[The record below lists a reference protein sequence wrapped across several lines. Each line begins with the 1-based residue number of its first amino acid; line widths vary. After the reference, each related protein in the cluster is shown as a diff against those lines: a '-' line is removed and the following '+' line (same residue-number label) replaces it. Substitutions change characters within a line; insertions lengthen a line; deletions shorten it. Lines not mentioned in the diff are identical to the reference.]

1 MMASDYPKS
10 AVAAAK
16 RALKHRDENGTD
28 CGTSVGW
35 RRANQ
40 IASRDDLSDDVI
52 KRTFSFLSRAKTY
65 DKGKFTDADG
75 RDICG
80 SIMYAAW
87 GGDSMRTWAQK
98 KIEKMENERAQ
109 VGQIDG
115 VPVFTTKG
123 EAQAEAE
130 KIGCTGTHQHQTDD
144 GKIVFMPCAT
154 HDDAT
159 SESYARSLQNVVE
172 RRTKVADT
180 IEVRDADD
188 GTATVTG
195 YAAVYDEETRIGT
208 FRERIERGAFDRV
221 LTESPDV
228 VALINHDSNL
238 VLARTT
244 SGTLKLATDER
255 GLKYEFT
262 LGDQSYARDLAESMR
277 RGDINE
283 SSFAFTIERDEWTDD
298 LRTIREVRGLYDV
311 SVVTRGA
318 YPQTTSAIRS
328 ECGCHMSNKKES
340 TKREVGT
347 PVATKKRNLPKPSF
361 NMKNSDSLKNL
372 RSNKMTELDALVSVA
387 EAEGRDYTD
396 AEVQRQEQ
404 LNADI
409 ASLDEQIVRAETTE
423 KNVQRFAQMGNATP
437 KGDAIEQNKMNH
449 RYDLAKAIRQAASG
463 RLDGVEQE
471 MHAEALREAS
481 ASGIQLR
488 GNVCIPQAFIE
499 ARNVYGIDDGQT
511 GVATAVSTLATE
523 TAPLVEALRPQ
534 PIIESLGASQ
544 LTGFVGDIKLPT
556 MPGSAAGSPDEG
568 GDATAEAGAMG
579 SATLSPQRFAI
590 QMTVTKEAIN
600 QTTGNMGD
608 VIARDFGQAIGN
620 KIDEWAFAQL
630 IGKTSVLSSGVV
642 TPATTAFDGDATLV
656 KATEK
661 GTNDLAATSPDDVM
675 RLWSEIAA
683 NGIQG
688 QGSFVMRPALAGHLM
703 AEGLTGTGGSAVMAN
718 NQIAGYN
725 AQFSQN
731 VPQIN
736 LTNLAANAILGSD
749 ADGTAFGNKTA
760 EVLLFG
766 DFSQLFWATWGG
778 LSVVVDP
785 FSGATAGNVKIV
797 VDQYFDAKLR
807 HKGAIGAMVA
817 SAKDIAGADS

>member
-1 MMASDYPKS
+1 MMA
-10 AVAAAK
+10 
-16 RALKHRDENGTD
+16 RE
-28 CGTSVGW
+28 
-35 RRANQ
+35 
-40 IASRDDLSDDVI
+40 
-52 KRTFSFLSRAKTY
+52 KT
-65 DKGKFTDADG
+65 
-75 RDICG
+75 
-80 SIMYAAW
+80 
-87 GGDSMRTWAQK
+87 
-98 KIEKMENERAQ
+98 IEKMENERAQ

-130 KIGCTGTHQHQTDD
+130 KIGCSGTHEHQTDD

-159 SESYARSLQNVVE
+159 SDTYARSLQNVVE

-340 TKREVGT
+340 TKQDVGT

-361 NMKNSDSLKNL
+361 NMKNSDELKNL
-372 RSNKMTELDALVSVA
+372 RANKMTELDALVSVA

-409 ASLDEQIVRAETTE
+409 ESLDAQIVRAETTE

-437 KGDAIEQNKMNH
+437 KADAIEQNKMNH

-499 ARNVYGIDDGQT
+499 ARSTYGVDASQSNVG
-511 GVATAVSTLATE
+511 TAVSTLATE

-534 PIIESLGASQ
+534 PIIQSLGASQ

-556 MPGSAAGSPDEG
+556 MPGSAAGTPVEG
-568 GDATAEAGAMG
+568 GNATAEAGAMG

-630 IGKTSVLSSGVV
+630 VGNTSELASGVI
-642 TPATTAFDGDATLV
+642 TYAGDALTGDGTYV
-656 KATEK
+656 KASST
-661 GTNDLAATSPDDVM
+661 GTNDIAATDSADVM
-675 RLWSEIAA
+675 RLWSTIAA

-703 AEGLTGTGGSAVMAN
+703 AEGLTGTGGSAVMSN

-725 AQFSQN
+725 AAFSN
-731 VPQIN
+731 NLPKIN
-736 LTNLAANAILGSD
+736 LTNVGGDLLAQS
-749 ADGTAFGNKTA
+749 GTSVAMGDVEA

-807 HKGAIGAMVA
+807 HAGAIGYMAA
-817 SAKDIAGADS
+817 GTATIAGADA